1 MIKCLESPPIPAVGT
16 NLKVSLFSDTK
27 DEVKDDVSE
36 MTIVGF
42 PEGYDIDMGSSVMT
56 AAGEVAFR
64 KSDGTWNWI

>member
-1 MIKCLESPPIPAVGT
+1 MIKCKNSPPIPAVG
-16 NLKVSLFSDTK
+16 LKIEVSLFADTK

-42 PEGYDIDMGSSVMT
+42 PDGYDIDMGSSVMT